1 MEILNGYSTLD
12 LGVDEITTSNQKVE
26 GIHARFV
33 ELIKLKKP
41 IMIPPVKLG
50 SRYFGA
56 QFIVPKYSTLS
67 TTIFFEITPV
77 PEATTINTN
86 SPIMI
91 VVYVGDDDNIKYV
104 SVKYT
109 EQA

>member
-1 MEILNGYSTLD
+1 MEILNGYVTLD
-12 LGVDEITTSNQKVE
+12 LGVEEIKTSNQKVE

-41 IMIPPVKLG
+41 IMIPPVKID

-56 QFIVPKYSTLS
+56 QFIIPKYMSLEN
-67 TTIFFEITPV
+67 TIIFEINPV
-77 PEATTINTN
+77 PETSTINSNSVIMNVVRVDTN
-86 SPIMI
+86 
-91 VVYVGDDDNIKYV
+91 DNIKYV
-104 SVKYT
+104 GLKYT

>member
-12 LGVDEITTSNQKVE
+12 LGVDELTTSNQKVE

-41 IMIPPVKLG
+41 IMIPPVKIG

-56 QFIVPKYSTLS
+56 QFITPQYMAIDSTIYFGVVPTYDAATL
-67 TTIFFEITPV
+67 
-77 PEATTINTN
+77 NTN
-86 SPIMI
+86 NTVLI
-91 VVYVGDDDNIKYV
+91 VVHIGNDDNIKYQGV
-104 SVKYT
+104 RYV